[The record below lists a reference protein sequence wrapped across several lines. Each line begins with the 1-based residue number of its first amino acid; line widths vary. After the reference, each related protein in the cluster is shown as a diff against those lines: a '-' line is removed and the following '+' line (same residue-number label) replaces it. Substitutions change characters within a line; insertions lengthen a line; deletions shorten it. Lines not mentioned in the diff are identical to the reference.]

1 MHLSRTLEWV
11 VFLPGILFGRH
22 VLPILVVLIS
32 LFIDFEVGLY
42 LGLCWWEN
50 WRVLIVALSR

>member
-1 MHLSRTLEWV
+1 MQLSRTAEWV

-42 LGLCWWEN
+42 LGLCWYEN
-50 WRVLIVALSR
+50 WLVYIVVL